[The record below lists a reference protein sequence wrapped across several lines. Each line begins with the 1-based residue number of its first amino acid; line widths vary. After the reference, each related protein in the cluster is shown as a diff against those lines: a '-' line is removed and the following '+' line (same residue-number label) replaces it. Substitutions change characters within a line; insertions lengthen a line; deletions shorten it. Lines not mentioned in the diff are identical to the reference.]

1 MESKIDPVI
10 QKKIKKAKK
19 QKVVTRFTNILEIFY
34 YSFPIQLLLNH
45 IRANQVL
52 LLCWILLFAIVTEN
66 FGNVFGIPYLFLD
79 PEYNKEVN
87 FWSFFII
94 GIALGG
100 FIMAFHITCYIVDG
114 PKFGFLG
121 ILSRPFTKFSINN
134 AIIPTLFLIVYI
146 ASMVRFQSNDE
157 QNQAASIL
165 SNVLGLLS
173 GCFAMFTILFSYFR
187 ITNKDIFR
195 YVAAN
200 VDKRLRRSKITRG
213 RIMNRYKHAKK
224 DAVEVRS
231 YFDVSIRLQ
240 PAIELPHYLSKA
252 SILKVFDQ
260 NHLNSVII
268 ETFALLVLL
277 LIGIFRETPAFQF
290 PAAASSLLLFTI
302 FIMLAGAVS
311 FWFKTWAASAVIIL
325 VLIVNVLVEK
335 EFITKIY
342 KAYGLSYDIEK
353 ADYSVDRI
361 SAINSPTNF
370 ERDKTETLKILENWK
385 NKQITTSTNS
395 KPKMIFVCS
404 SGGGQRSAL
413 WTFNALQTADNI
425 TNGNLMRHTFLM
437 TGASGGLIGA
447 SYYRELHLRKQQGN
461 SLSLNSPV
469 YLHNIA
475 QDILNPII
483 FSLAVNDLFIR
494 YQHFDYA
501 GISYPKDRGYAFEAQ
516 LNKNM
521 GGFLNKSLG
530 DYAAPEKESLIPMM
544 IISPIIVNDGRKLYI
559 SPHHVSYMNLKDR
572 VANDVGKGK
581 VKGIDFRY
589 LFENHGADSL
599 RFLTALRMNATFPYI
614 TPNVTLPTSPSIDMM
629 DAGLSDNFGVSDALT
644 FLSVFR
650 EWINENTSGVIILS
664 LRDSEKNPVI
674 IKKSAPSLFEKIF
687 TPVRSL
693 YNNWSNIQDINN
705 DNQLELA
712 RIWFEGDI
720 HRIDLEYITTSAIQ
734 ENTADTISN
743 NEIRKEKE
751 VERASLSWHLT
762 DFEKDNIIKNIN
774 LPRNQMA
781 LARLKKLLEE

>member
-1 MESKIDPVI
+1 MESKIDSIVR
-10 QKKIKKAKK
+10 KKKKTAKK
-19 QKVVTRFTNILEIFY
+19 QKLANQFTDLLEIFY

-52 LLCWILLFAIVTEN
+52 LLCWVLLIAIVTEN

-94 GIALGG
+94 GVALGG

-114 PKFGFLG
+114 PKFSFLG
-121 ILSRPFTKFSINN
+121 IQSRPFTKFSINN
-134 AIIPTLFLIVYI
+134 AIIPILFLIIYI
-146 ASMVRFQSNDE
+146 ASIVRFQLNDE

-173 GCFAMFTILFSYFR
+173 GCFAMFTLLFSYFR
-187 ITNKDIFR
+187 LTNKDIFR
-195 YVAAN
+195 YVASN
-200 VDKRLRRSKITRG
+200 VDKRLRKSKITRG
-213 RIMNRYKHAKK
+213 RILNRYKNARKEAIK
-224 DAVEVRS
+224 VRY
-231 YFDVSIRLQ
+231 YFDVSFRLQ
-240 PAIELPHYLSKA
+240 PANELPSYLSKS
-252 SILKVFDQ
+252 SIVKVFDQ

-268 ETFALLVLL
+268 ESFALIVLL
-277 LIGIFRETPAFQF
+277 LIGIFRDIPAFQF

-311 FWFKTWAASAVIIL
+311 FWFKSWAASAVIIL
-325 VLIVNVLVEK
+325 VLILNFLVEK
-335 EFITKIY
+335 EFVTKIY
-342 KAYGLSYDIEK
+342 KAYGLQYDIEK
-353 ADYSVDRI
+353 AEYTLENI
-361 SAINSPTNF
+361 SAINSAVNF
-370 ERDKTETLKILENWK
+370 ERDKTETLKILHNWK
-385 NKQITTSTNS
+385 AKQIPAGTNS
-395 KPKMIFVCS
+395 KPKMVFICS

-413 WTFNALQTADNI
+413 WTFNALQTADSI
-425 TNGNLMRHTFLM
+425 TEGGLMRHTMLM

-447 SYYRELHLRKQQGN
+447 SYYRELYLRKQRG
-461 SLSLNSPV
+461 SALSLNSPV
-469 YLHNIA
+469 YRQNIA
-475 QDILNPII
+475 QDVLNPII
-483 FSLAVNDLFIR
+483 FSLAVNDLFVR

-501 GISYPKDRGYAFEAQ
+501 GISYPKDRGYAFEEQ

-521 GGFLNKSLG
+521 GGVLSKSLG
-530 DYAAPEKESLIPMM
+530 EYTTPEKEGIIPMM

-559 SPHHVSYMNLKDR
+559 SPHHVSYMNLTDHSR
-572 VANDVGKGK
+572 SNMGGGKL
-581 VKGIDFRY
+581 KGMDFKY
-589 LFENHGADSL
+589 LFENHGADKL

-614 TPNVTLPTSPSIDMM
+614 TPNVTLPTTPSIDMM

-650 EWINENTSGVIILS
+650 EWIYENTSGVIILS

-674 IKKSAPSLFEKIF
+674 IEKSAPSLFEKIF

-712 RIWFEGDI
+712 RKWFEGDI

-734 ENTADTISN
+734 ENAADSISN
-743 NEIRKEKE
+743 NEALIEKE
-751 VERASLSWHLT
+751 IERASLSWHLT
-762 DFEKDNIIKNIN
+762 DFEKENIIENIN

-781 LARLKKLLEE
+781 LDRLKKLLEE